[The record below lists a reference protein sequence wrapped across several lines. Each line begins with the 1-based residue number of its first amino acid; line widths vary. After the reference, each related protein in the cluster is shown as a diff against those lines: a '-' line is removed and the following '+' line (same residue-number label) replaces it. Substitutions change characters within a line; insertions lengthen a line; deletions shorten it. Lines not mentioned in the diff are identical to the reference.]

1 MRWKTVS
8 TDNDG
13 IIKISSIGK
22 FTDSTNN
29 HVIVEFSSINWKA
42 VRTIN
47 YGIVKDY

>member
-8 TDNDG
+8 TNNDG
-13 IIKISSIGK
+13 IIKISSIDR

-29 HVIVEFSSINWKA
+29 HEKINISSINWNA
-42 VRTIN
+42 DRTIN